1 MKNEVTSYISFRGF
15 VNPLI
20 LFGLEFIKKNNES
33 FTEVILRV
41 TESVKKKE
49 DLLEWVER
57 SKVKTD
63 LADSIEIIF
72 KERGSTTLR
81 Y

>member
-1 MKNEVTSYISFRGF
+1 MAHKTITISEKAYNALKN
-15 VNPLI
+15 L
-20 LFGLEFIKKNNES
+20 KKNNES

-57 SKVKTD
+57 SKVKSD